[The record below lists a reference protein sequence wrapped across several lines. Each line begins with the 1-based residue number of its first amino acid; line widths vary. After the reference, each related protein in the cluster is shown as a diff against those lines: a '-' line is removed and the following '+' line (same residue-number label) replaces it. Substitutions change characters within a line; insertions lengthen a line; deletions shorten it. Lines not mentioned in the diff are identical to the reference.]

1 MNFLILRMKSSM
13 NTISKEMFKIMISM
27 CIAYFGRWSGGGI
40 S

>member
-27 CIAYFGRWSGGGI
+27 YIAYFGRWSGGGI